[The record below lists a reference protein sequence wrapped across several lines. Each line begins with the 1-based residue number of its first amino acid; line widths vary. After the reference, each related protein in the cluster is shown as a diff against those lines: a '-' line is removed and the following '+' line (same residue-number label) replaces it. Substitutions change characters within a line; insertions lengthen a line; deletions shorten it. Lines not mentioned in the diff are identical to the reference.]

1 MPNRRVETASHRFK
15 FTRQTRSFFGSKMKM
30 AALASVTRAGLVA
43 ALLHITNAVPI
54 HNSAAADIRDAFL
67 DGGFADDWE
76 ALPEELKPHPGD
88 EFTGTGWGTLTCTTS
103 GCDEVTSIP
112 GWSGA
117 LPSKHYSGYLPVANS
132 TRMLHYYLQE
142 ADASPLD
149 KPLVLWLNGG
159 PGASSLIGAFTEM
172 GQLIFNRDSAAES
185 PPKLFRNPFAWTT
198 LANMLYLEVPAGV
211 GFSYCV
217 DPADPCHNS
226 DTSTAEQNHEAL
238 LGFLERY
245 PEYKSRPFYLTGES
259 YAGIYLPM
267 LMELIL
273 KRGAITNVRGLAIG
287 NGCWGTQAG
296 TNCGD
301 VTGQPGTTWKIDA
314 EYFAGRGLISPA
326 LKEAADAACGAWIDP
341 LTPTCKEA
349 YDAISEALGE
359 FNIDNVDDFC
369 AKTNP
374 VTLKSFR
381 ALGGRFARFTAR
393 FAAALPADGSADLP
407 AAARTTSGD
416 AAAIE
421 FGSPDSWSAEGG
433 DEADPPVGEVQMWCG
448 AEAALRTWRLLP
460 EVAIAMHVTLER
472 NITSIYGLQ
481 RGFRYTIEP
490 LDLSPLY
497 RQLADTAGLGFLIYN
512 GQSDANVPYNGQV
525 QYWAK
530 NYTVLEE
537 YKPWYKDRQLSQ
549 AVAAGHVRG
558 HVRTYATQTAG
569 KTFQFVT
576 IGGAGHEVPTYRPSA
591 ALTMLHKFVLEK
603 MRFV

>member
-1 MPNRRVETASHRFK
+1 MVRRMVAHSLG
-15 FTRQTRSFFGSKMKM
+15 TRSKLAL
-30 AALASVTRAGLVA
+30 AALMQLVA
-43 ALLHITNAVPI
+43 AVPI
-54 HNSAAADIRDAFL
+54 HNSATADIRDAFL

-76 ALPEELKPHPGD
+76 ALPKELEPHPGD
-88 EFTGTGWGTLTCTTS
+88 EFIGTGWGDGTLTCTTS
-103 GCDEVTSIP
+103 RCDEVTSIP

-117 LPSKHYSGYLPVANS
+117 LPSKHYSGLLPVANS

-198 LANMLYLEVPAGV
+198 LANMLFLEMPAGV

-217 DPADPCHNS
+217 DPADPCHNT

-238 LGFLERY
+238 LGFLERF

-259 YAGIYLPM
+259 YAGIYLPT
-267 LMELIL
+267 LMELII
-273 KRGAITNVRGLAIG
+273 KRGTITNVRGLAIG

-301 VTGQPGTTWKIDA
+301 VTGNPGTTWKIDA

-326 LKEAADAACGAWIDP
+326 LKEAADAACGDWIDP
-341 LTPTCKEA
+341 LTPKCKEA

-369 AKTNP
+369 AKTSP

-381 ALGGRFARFTAR
+381 ALGGRFARFTA
-393 FAAALPADGSADLP
+393 ALPADGSADLP
-407 AAARTTSGD
+407 AAARSTSGD

-460 EVAIAMHVTLER
+460 EVAVAMHVTLER

-481 RGFRYTIEP
+481 HGFRYTIEP

-525 QYWAK
+525 QYWAM

-537 YKPWYKDRQLSQ
+537 YKPWYKDHQLSQ

-558 HVRTYATQTAG
+558 HVRTYASHTEG

-591 ALTMLHKFVLEK
+591 ALTMLQKFVLEK
-603 MRFV
+603 MR